1 MDDHGTQGVHSNC
14 SLGRRKRF
22 FLHGLTQINAWIYA
36 DEILIRD
43 ELYFPENSDNPGI
56 HRESHPARY
65 ISGQE
70 LKQSALKALRIARIC
85 RSIPYQG
92 KAKTSALICVH
103 LRPSE
108 VKKQFSVRSCII
120 PAA

>member
-70 LKQSALKALRIARIC
+70 LKQSAPKALRIARIC

-103 LRPSE
+103 LR
-108 VKKQFSVRSCII
+108 
-120 PAA
+120 